1 MIYLN
6 LILNNYNEY
15 EFFEPVYIYKISLQI
30 IVEIG
35 RKKRNNRN
43 RF

>member
-6 LILNNYNEY
+6 LILNSYNEY